1 MDVEERDPRDN
12 RRQPPTPVKGV
23 EYEWLATDKLCL
35 PCGRLVLAGGTVVR
49 RNARGRTFEHVLP
62 AKNGICLNCG
72 ANGLS
77 EMSIKQYEKVLAQIG
92 KYEALRDKSEITENE
107 KKHMR
112 LLERGIENLQAFCDE
127 LSDFVAYTEQ
137 SGVAYYDDQIEEI
150 DE

>member
-1 MDVEERDPRDN
+1 MILEERDSIDN
-12 RRQPPTPVKGV
+12 IRKPPTPVKGV
-23 EYEWLATDKLCL
+23 EYEWLETDKLCKE
-35 PCGRLVLAGGTVVR
+35 CGRLVLAGGIVVH

-77 EMSIKQYEKVLAQIG
+77 DMAIQQYEKILSQIT
-92 KYEALRDKSEITENE
+92 KYEALKDKAEITEIE
-107 KKHMR
+107 QKHMR

-127 LSDFVAYTEQ
+127 LSDFVTYTKD
-137 SGVAYYDDQIEEI
+137 SGVAYYDDQIEDN